1 MRLSRLVMRVMWRTP
16 SAKVTSRPAYAESA
30 PTGVMCGWVRRSRR
44 SSSRVASRPCI
55 STGVTVIIWR
65 RPFASTAIWLLR
77 PLINFAGSEPCV
89 PPAHRGGA
97 LARLRVHDQRYRTAH
112 RLRPLRSRW
121 RTWSRM
127 CVPRRCGSSERKP
140 VNRLPQCSVQSSL
153 SSGVLVDCAE
163 IEAFTVGHLV
173 VAARR
178 EKHRADVCGLGKDAG
193 LLSEREAVVDVVAAV
208 D

>member
-1 MRLSRLVMRVMWRTP
+1 MP
-16 SAKVTSRPAYAESA
+16 SRPRLGDVRMGQAMPPEQLACGVAVLHINGRHRDHLAEALCVHRHLSLA
-30 PTGVMCGWVRRSRR
+30 SVDQFRGTG
-44 SSSRVASRPCI
+44 A
-55 STGVTVIIWR
+55 
-65 RPFASTAIWLLR
+65 LR
-77 PLINFAGSEPCV
+77 

-127 CVPRRCGSSERKP
+127 RVPRRCGSSERKP
-140 VNRLPQCSVQSSL
+140 VNRLPQCSVQSRL
-153 SSGVLVDCAE
+153 SSGVLVDYAE

-193 LLSEREAVVDVVAAV
+193 LPSEREAVVDVVAAV